1 MKIAIV
7 GSRKITDVNIEE
19 YLPAT
24 CEEIIS
30 GGAVGV
36 DKCAERYALENRI
49 RFTVFLPE
57 YKRYG
62 RGAPILR
69 NKEIVNA
76 ADEVLIFWDGSSRG
90 TKSVLEY
97 CDKISKPYKV
107 IICKQPIDKGAHA

>member
-36 DKCAERYALENRI
+36 DKCAERYALENKI
-49 RFTVFLPE
+49 KFTVFLPE

-62 RGAPILR
+62 RAAPILR

-90 TKSVLEY
+90 TKSVIDY
-97 CDKISKPYKV
+97 CECVGKPYNL
-107 IICKQPIDKGAHA
+107 IIF